1 VRTGDV
7 AWAAGKWRSPF
18 GRKTDLDKYFVESYA
33 IYFIEPQAYSD
44 VSHRGLE
51 AATKSGA
58 GL

>member
-1 VRTGDV
+1 V

-18 GRKTDLDKYFVESYA
+18 GRKTDLDKYFMESYA